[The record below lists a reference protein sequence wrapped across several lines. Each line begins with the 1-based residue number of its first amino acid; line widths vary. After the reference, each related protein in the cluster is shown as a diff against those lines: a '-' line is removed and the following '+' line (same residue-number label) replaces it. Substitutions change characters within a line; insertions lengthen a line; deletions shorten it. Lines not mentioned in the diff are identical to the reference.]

1 MILVVAKI
9 LAHELRFYTQW
20 AHHVVC
26 LYCED
31 DICSHLI
38 TVRCVWLHKF
48 EFSTWSFVLCISS

>member
-38 TVRCVWLHKF
+38 TVHYVWNAQAALF
-48 EFSTWSFVLCISS
+48 EFSNW